1 MAQNAA
7 IVPCCGTLTA
17 PNDYPLNKVRTKNDI
32 FIKILS
38 LGIGLAVGIVL
49 IAKVFFE
56 LSYDSFY
63 KDIDR
68 VYCIRT
74 WYSQHG
80 DEHDYGQV
88 SGAVSVGFME
98 EVPGVEVGTR
108 TTYVFNGDT
117 YLDEDGNKLKATL
130 VCADTCFFKVFDR
143 PILAGNPV
151 KILGK
156 WGGVMVSRSFA
167 EKILRSAQDD
177 ISTVIGRQIYNEDMA
192 GLKLPIEGVFEDF
205 PKNGSL
211 DYDILLAIETYG
223 KQSTDNWL
231 GNDRYKGYV
240 KLMPGV
246 DPNTLTDAIRKM
258 QEAHQPLA
266 QIEAQGTSLRYF
278 LKPFSTL
285 HTSDPEVKSQV
296 ILLSIVAALL
306 ILISLLN
313 YILIVISS
321 LVKRSKEVGVRKCYG
336 AEGKH
341 IYGMLTKEALLHILL
356 SLVLAGAI
364 IFAGRSIVENLL
376 GVPFQT
382 LLVPQSIV
390 AIVAVILFVLVISIV
405 VPAELYQRI
414 PVYAALKNYTE
425 NSRNWKL
432 GLLGFQVLINV
443 FLVVMMLIIGRQY
456 QKVSHADTG
465 YDYKNLYYFDMFD
478 GDRQA
483 LTRAHQTLKSLPEVS
498 AVAAAYNLPFQGSS
512 GDNVYLPDDDRELF
526 NIADQYECSSDFY
539 DLMGIQF
546 LEGRAPKDS
555 SEIVVDEK
563 FVAKMAEFTDWSDG
577 AVGKQVFI
585 TGHDRSR
592 DSGRSY
598 FTISGVY
605 KSYLIGNLTG
615 VDPRPSALFYG
626 EIGSMSS
633 WMPHTFFKV
642 HPEALPKVRQ
652 ALEQA
657 LEGHEINIVSYEE
670 QMRAAYDDSKKMRNT
685 MALGA
690 VFSLLIALLGLIGFI
705 KDESLRRSK
714 EMAVRKI
721 NGATTRDILGV
732 FATDIMKLSAV
743 MAVIACMAA
752 YFVAH
757 KWLEQFAEKVSL
769 NPLYFIGGAVLVL
782 LIVLGVVV
790 LNCLRIARANPVES
804 LKNE

>member
-1 MAQNAA
+1 MKKNSD
-7 IVPCCGTLTA
+7 ILI
-17 PNDYPLNKVRTKNDI
+17 KV
-32 FIKILS
+32 LS

-68 VYCIRT
+68 VYTIRT

-80 DEHDYGQV
+80 DELDYGQV
-88 SGAVSVGFME
+88 SGAVAVGFME
-98 EVPGVEVGTR
+98 EVPGVEAGTR

-117 YLDEDGNKLKATL
+117 YLDENGNKLKATL

-143 PILAGNPV
+143 PILAGNPEQA
-151 KILGK
+151 LSK
-156 WGGVMVSRSFA
+156 WGCVMVSRSFA
-167 EKILRSAQDD
+167 EKLVDEMPGQAGHDVS
-177 ISTVIGRQIYNEDMA
+177 SVIGKQIANADMD
-192 GLKLPIEGVFEDF
+192 GLKLTIEGVFEDF

-211 DYDILLAIETYG
+211 DYDILLSMETYG
-223 KQSTDNWL
+223 KQSTDIWL

-240 KLMPGV
+240 KLMPGI
-246 DPNTLTDAIRKM
+246 DPNTLTEAIRKM
-258 QEAHQPLA
+258 QEAHQPLE
-266 QIEAQGTSLRYF
+266 QIEAQGTSLKYF
-278 LKPFSTL
+278 LKPFSNM
-285 HTSDPEVKSQV
+285 HTSSPEVKTQV

-306 ILISLLN
+306 IIISLLN

-321 LVKRSKEVGVRKCYG
+321 MVKRSKEVGVRKCYG

-341 IYGMLTKEALLHILL
+341 IYGMLTKEALLHIIL
-356 SLVLAGAI
+356 SLALAAVI

-382 LLVPQSIV
+382 LLVSRSIM
-390 AIVAVILFVLVISIV
+390 AIAAVLLFVLVISIV

-425 NSRNWKL
+425 NSRHWKL
-432 GLLGFQVLINV
+432 VLLGVQVLINV

-456 QKVSHADTG
+456 QKVSNADTG
-465 YDYKNLYYFDMFD
+465 YDYKNLYYFDLFD

-483 LTRAHQTLKSLPEVS
+483 QVRAVETLKRLPEVS
-498 AVAAAYNLPFQGSS
+498 GVAASYNLPYMGSN
-512 GDNVYLPDDDRELF
+512 GDNVSLPEDDRELF
-526 NIADQYECSSDFY
+526 NIADQYDCSPEFY
-539 DLMGIQF
+539 DLMGIRF
-546 LEGRAPKDS
+546 LEGRAPRDS
-555 SEIVVDEK
+555 SEVVVDEK
-563 FVAKMAEFTDWSDG
+563 FVQKMAEFTDWNDG
-577 AVGKQVFI
+577 AIGKQVFI
-585 TGHDRSR
+585 TGHDKNRMM
-592 DSGRSY
+592 DKGY

-605 KSYLIGNLTG
+605 KSYLIGNLQG
-615 VDPRPSALFYG
+615 VDERPSALFYG

-633 WMPHTFFKV
+633 WMPHILFKV
-642 HPEALPKVRQ
+642 RPEALENVRG
-652 ALEQA
+652 ALNEA
-657 LEGHEINIVSYEE
+657 LPDKEINIVSYEE
-670 QMRAAYDDSKKMRNT
+670 EMRAAYADSKKMRNT
-685 MALGA
+685 MAIGA

-705 KDESLRRSK
+705 RDESLRRSK

-732 FATDIMKLSAV
+732 FASDILKLSTV
-743 MAVIACMAA
+743 MAVIACIAA

-769 NPLYFIGGAVLVL
+769 NPLYFIGGALLVL
-782 LIVLGVVV
+782 TIVLGVVV

-804 LKNE
+804 LKAE

>member
-1 MAQNAA
+1 MKKNSD
-7 IVPCCGTLTA
+7 ILI
-17 PNDYPLNKVRTKNDI
+17 KV
-32 FIKILS
+32 LS
-38 LGIGLAVGIVL
+38 LGVGLAVGVVL

-68 VYCIRT
+68 VYTINT
-74 WYSQHG
+74 WYSRLG
-80 DEHDYGQV
+80 DEGDYGQV
-88 SGAVSVGFME
+88 SGAVAVGFME

-108 TTYVFNGDT
+108 TTFVFNGDT
-117 YLDEDGNKLKATL
+117 YLAEEGHKLKATL

-167 EKILRSAQDD
+167 EKISPRASLGRNDNDFS
-177 ISTVIGRQIYNEDMA
+177 SVIGKQIANADMD
-192 GLKLPIEGVFEDF
+192 GLKLTIEGVFEDF
-205 PKNGSL
+205 PENGSL
-211 DYDILLAIETYG
+211 DYDILLSIETYG

-258 QEAHQPLA
+258 QEAHQPLE
-266 QIEAQGTSLRYF
+266 QIETQGTSLKYF
-278 LKPFSTL
+278 LKPFSKM
-285 HTSDPEVKSQV
+285 HTSSPEVKTQV

-306 ILISLLN
+306 IIISLLN

-321 LVKRSKEVGVRKCYG
+321 MVKRSKEVGVRKCYG

-341 IYGMLTKEALLHILL
+341 IYVMLTKEASIHILL
-356 SLVLAGAI
+356 SLALAAII

-382 LLVPQSIV
+382 LLVPQSIM
-390 AIVAVILFVLVISIV
+390 AIAAVLLFVLVISIV

-425 NSRNWKL
+425 NSRRWKL
-432 GLLGFQVLINV
+432 GLLGVQVLINV

-465 YDYKNLYYFDMFD
+465 YDYKNLYYIDMFD

-483 LTRAHQTLKSLPEVS
+483 LVRAAGTLRSLPEVTG
-498 AVAAAYNLPFQGSS
+498 VAASYNLPFQGSN

-539 DLMGIQF
+539 DLMGIRF
-546 LEGRAPKDS
+546 LEGRAPRDS

-563 FVAKMAEFTDWSDG
+563 FVAKLAEFTDWSDG
-577 AVGKQVFI
+577 AVGNQVVI

-592 DSGRSY
+592 DSDRSY

-615 VDPRPSALFYG
+615 VDSRPSALFYG

-633 WMPHTFFKV
+633 WMPHVLFKLRDSSTSLGMTK
-642 HPEALPKVRQ
+642 EALEK
-652 ALEQA
+652 A
-657 LEGHEINIVSYEE
+657 LEGREINILSYEE
-670 QMRAAYDDSKKMRNT
+670 QMRAAYADSKKMRNT

-705 KDESLRRSK
+705 RDESLRRSK

-721 NGATTRDILGV
+721 NGATTQDILGV
-732 FATDIMKLSAV
+732 FANDIMKLSAV
-743 MAVIACMAA
+743 MAVIACVAA
-752 YFVAH
+752 FFVAH

-790 LNCLRIARANPVES
+790 LNCLRIARDNPVES

>member
-1 MAQNAA
+1 MRHNSD
-7 IVPCCGTLTA
+7 ILI
-17 PNDYPLNKVRTKNDI
+17 KV
-32 FIKILS
+32 LS
-38 LGIGLAVGIVL
+38 LGVGLAVGIVL

-68 VYCIRT
+68 VYTINT
-74 WYSQHG
+74 WYSHQG
-80 DEHDYGQV
+80 EEKDYGQV
-88 SGAVSVGFME
+88 SGAVAVGFMD
-98 EVPGVEVGTR
+98 EVPGVEAGTR
-108 TTYVFNGDT
+108 TTYVFNGNT
-117 YLDEDGNKLKATL
+117 YLDENGNKLSGTL
-130 VCADTCFFKVFDR
+130 VCADTCFFQVFDR
-143 PILAGNPV
+143 PILAGDPV
-151 KILGK
+151 KVLGK
-156 WGGVMVSRSFA
+156 WGSVLVNRSFA
-167 EKILRSAQDD
+167 EKMGGVQEC
-177 ISTVIGRQIYNEDMA
+177 IGKQICNADMD
-192 GLKLPIEGVFEDF
+192 GLKLTIEGVFEDF

-211 DYDILLAIETYG
+211 DYNILLSMDTYG
-223 KQSTDNWL
+223 KNSTDNWL

-258 QEAHQPLA
+258 QETHQPLER
-266 QIEAQGTSLRYF
+266 IEAQGTSLRYF

-285 HTSDPEVKSQV
+285 HTSDPDVKSQV

-321 LVKRSKEVGVRKCYG
+321 MVKRSKEVGVRKCYG

-341 IYGMLTKEALLHILL
+341 IYGMLTKEALLHIVL
-356 SLVLAGAI
+356 SLALAAAI

-382 LLVPQSIV
+382 LLVPQSIM
-390 AIVAVILFVLVISIV
+390 AIVAVILLVLVISIV
-405 VPAELYQRI
+405 VPAELYQRV

-432 GLLGFQVLINV
+432 GLLGVQVLINV

-456 QKVSHADTG
+456 QKVSNADTG

-498 AVAAAYNLPFQGSS
+498 AVAAAYNLPFQGSN
-512 GDNVYLPDDDRELF
+512 GDNVYLPDDNRELF
-526 NIADQYECSSDFY
+526 NIADQYECSPEFY
-539 DLMGIQF
+539 DLMGIEF
-546 LEGRAPKDS
+546 LEGRAPRDS

-563 FVAKMAEFTDWSDG
+563 FVTKMVEFTDWSDG

-592 DSGRSY
+592 DLERSY

-605 KSYLIGNLTG
+605 KSYLIGNLQG
-615 VDPRPSALFYG
+615 VDQRPSALFYG
-626 EIGSMSS
+626 EIGSMGS

-642 HPEALPKVRQ
+642 RPEALPKVRQ
-652 ALEQA
+652 ALELA
-657 LEGHEINIVSYEE
+657 LEGREINILSYEE
-670 QMRAAYDDSKKMRNT
+670 QMRAAYADSKKMRNT

-743 MAVIACMAA
+743 MAVIACVAA

-757 KWLEQFAEKVSL
+757 KWLEQFAEKVLL

>member
-1 MAQNAA
+1 MKAKRD
-7 IVPCCGTLTA
+7 IVI
-17 PNDYPLNKVRTKNDI
+17 KV
-32 FIKILS
+32 LS

-63 KDIDR
+63 NDIGR
-68 VYCIRT
+68 VYTINT
-74 WYSQHG
+74 WISMQG
-80 DEHDYGQV
+80 NEKDYGQV
-88 SGAVSVGFME
+88 SGAVAVGFMD
-98 EVPGVEVGTR
+98 EVPGVEAGTR

-117 YLDEDGNKLKATL
+117 YLDEDGNKLSGTL

-143 PILAGNPV
+143 PILAGDPV
-151 KILGK
+151 KVLGK

-167 EKILRSAQDD
+167 EKMGGVQEC
-177 ISTVIGRQIYNEDMA
+177 IGKQIANADMD
-192 GLKLPIEGVFEDF
+192 GLKLTIEGVFEDF

-211 DYDILLAIETYG
+211 DYDILLSMETYG

-246 DPNTLTDAIRKM
+246 DPNTLADAIRKM

-266 QIEAQGTSLRYF
+266 MIEAQGSTFRYF
-278 LKPFSTL
+278 LKPFSKM
-285 HTSDPEVKSQV
+285 HTSAPEVRQQV
-296 ILLSIVAALL
+296 VLLSIVAALL

-321 LVKRSKEVGVRKCYG
+321 MVKRSKEVGVRKCYG
-336 AEGKH
+336 AEGKN
-341 IYGMLTKEALLHILL
+341 IYGMLTQEASIHILL
-356 SLVLAGAI
+356 SLALAAVI

-376 GVPFQT
+376 GVQFTT

-390 AIVAVILFVLVISIV
+390 AIGAVILFVLIISIV

-425 NSRNWKL
+425 NSRAWKL
-432 GLLGFQVLINV
+432 GLLGVQVLINV

-456 QKVSHADTG
+456 QKVTHADTG
-465 YDYKNLYYFDMFD
+465 YDYDNLYYISLFD

-483 LTRAHQTLKSLPEVS
+483 VTRAVRALESLPEVS
-498 AVAAAYNLPFQGSS
+498 GVAAAYNLPFQGSN
-512 GDNVYLPDDDRELF
+512 GNNVYLPDDNRELF
-526 NIADQYECSSDFY
+526 NIADQYECSDGFY
-539 DLMGIQF
+539 ELMDIEF
-546 LEGRAPKDS
+546 LEGRVPRDS

-563 FVAKMAEFTDWSDG
+563 FVKKMAEFTDWSDG
-577 AVGKQVFI
+577 AVGKQVYI

-592 DSGRSY
+592 NAEQSY

-605 KSYLIGNLTG
+605 KSYIIGNLTG
-615 VDPRPSALFYG
+615 VDQRPSALFYG

-633 WMPHTFFKV
+633 WMPHELFKV
-642 HPEALPKVRQ
+642 QPASLAKVKET
-652 ALEQA
+652 LEQA
-657 LEGHEINIVSYEE
+657 LEGREINIIPYEE

-705 KDESLRRSK
+705 SDESLRRSK

-732 FATDIMKLSAV
+732 FSMDIMKLSLVA
-743 MAVIACMAA
+743 ALIACIGAF
-752 YFVAH
+752 FVARR
-757 KWLEQFAEKVSL
+757 WLEQFAEKVSL
-769 NPLYFIGGAVLVL
+769 NPLYFIGGAFLVL

>member
-1 MAQNAA
+1 MKKNSD
-7 IVPCCGTLTA
+7 ILI
-17 PNDYPLNKVRTKNDI
+17 KV
-32 FIKILS
+32 LS

-68 VYCIRT
+68 VYTINT
-74 WYSQHG
+74 WISMQG
-80 DEHDYGQV
+80 SEKDYGQV
-88 SGAVSVGFME
+88 SGAVAVGFME
-98 EVPGVEVGTR
+98 EVPGVEAGTR
-108 TTYVFNGDT
+108 TTSVFNGNT
-117 YLDEDGNKLKATL
+117 YLDEEGNKLSATL

-143 PILAGNPV
+143 PILAGDPV
-151 KILGK
+151 KALGK
-156 WGGVMVSRSFA
+156 WGSVMVSRSFA

-177 ISTVIGRQIYNEDMA
+177 ISSVIGKQIANSDMD
-192 GLKLPIEGVFEDF
+192 GLKLTIEGVFEDF

-211 DYDILLAIETYG
+211 DYDILLSMDTYG
-223 KQSTDNWL
+223 KQSTDNWN

-246 DPNTLTDAIRKM
+246 APNTLADAIRKM

-266 QIEAQGTSLRYF
+266 MIEAQGSTFRYF
-278 LKPFSTL
+278 LKPFSKM
-285 HTSDPEVKSQV
+285 HTSAPEVRQQV

-321 LVKRSKEVGVRKCYG
+321 MVKRSKEVGVRKCYG
-336 AEGKH
+336 AEGRH
-341 IYGMLTKEALLHILL
+341 IYVMLTKEASIHILL
-356 SLVLAGAI
+356 SLALAAVI

-390 AIVAVILFVLVISIV
+390 AIGAVILFVLIISIV

-425 NSRNWKL
+425 HSRNWKL
-432 GLLGFQVLINV
+432 GLLGIQVLINV

-456 QKVSHADTG
+456 QKVTHADTG
-465 YDYKNLYYFDMFD
+465 YDYNNLYYISLFD

-483 LTRAHQTLKSLPEVS
+483 VTRAVRALESLPEVTG
-498 AVAAAYNLPFQGSS
+498 VATAYNLPFNGSN

-526 NIADQYECSSDFY
+526 NIADQYECSDGFY
-539 DLMGIQF
+539 DLMGIEF
-546 LEGRAPKDS
+546 LEGRAPRDS

-563 FVAKMAEFTDWSDG
+563 FVTKMAEFTDWSDG

-592 DSGRSY
+592 SSERSY

-605 KSYLIGNLTG
+605 RSYIIGNLTG

-633 WMPHTFFKV
+633 WMPHLLFKIDSSASPQNDSRSV
-642 HPEALPKVRQ
+642 ILRMSKTDEGSPALQKVKE

-657 LEGHEINIVSYEE
+657 LEGREINIVSYEE

-685 MALGA
+685 MAIGS

-732 FATDIMKLSAV
+732 FSMDIMKLSIAAAV
-743 MAVIACMAA
+743 LACISAF
-752 YFVAH
+752 FVAR

-769 NPLYFIGGAVLVL
+769 NPLYFIGGAALVL

>member
-1 MAQNAA
+1 MKKYSD
-7 IVPCCGTLTA
+7 ILI
-17 PNDYPLNKVRTKNDI
+17 KV
-32 FIKILS
+32 LS

-68 VYCIRT
+68 VYTIRT
-74 WYSQHG
+74 WYSQQG

-98 EVPGVEVGTR
+98 EVPGVEAGTR

-117 YLDEDGNKLKATL
+117 YLDENGNKLKATL

-143 PILAGNPV
+143 PILAGNPEQA
-151 KILGK
+151 LSK
-156 WGGVMVSRSFA
+156 WGCVMVSRSFA
-167 EKILRSAQDD
+167 EKLVDEMPGQAGYDVS
-177 ISTVIGRQIYNEDMA
+177 SVIGKQIANADMD
-192 GLKLPIEGVFEDF
+192 GLKLTIEGVFEDF

-211 DYDILLAIETYG
+211 DYDILLSMETYG

-246 DPNTLTDAIRKM
+246 DSNTLTEAIRKM
-258 QEAHQPLA
+258 QEAHQPLE
-266 QIEAQGTSLRYF
+266 QIEAQGTSLKYF
-278 LKPFSTL
+278 LKPFSNM
-285 HTSDPEVKSQV
+285 HTSSPEVKTQV

-306 ILISLLN
+306 IIISLLN

-321 LVKRSKEVGVRKCYG
+321 MVKRSKEVGVRKCYG

-341 IYGMLTKEALLHILL
+341 IYGMLTKEALLHIVL
-356 SLVLAGAI
+356 SLVIAAII
-364 IFAGRSIVENLL
+364 IFAGRGIVENLL

-382 LLVPQSIV
+382 LLVSQSIM
-390 AIVAVILFVLVISIV
+390 AIAAVLLFVLVISIV

-425 NSRNWKL
+425 NSRRWKL
-432 GLLGFQVLINV
+432 GLLGVQVLINV

-456 QKVSHADTG
+456 QKVSNADTG
-465 YDYKNLYYFDMFD
+465 YDYKNLYYFDLFD

-483 LTRAHQTLKSLPEVS
+483 LVRAAETLRGLPEVTG
-498 AVAAAYNLPFQGSS
+498 VAASYNLPFQGSS
-512 GDNVYLPDDDRELF
+512 GDNVYLPDDDRSLF
-526 NIADQYECSSDFY
+526 NIADQYECSGDFY

-546 LEGRAPKDS
+546 VEGRAPRDS

-563 FVAKMAEFTDWSDG
+563 FVTKMAEFTDWNDG

-585 TGHDRSR
+585 TGHENGTMDK
-592 DSGRSY
+592 GY

-605 KSYLIGNLTG
+605 KSYLIGNLQG
-615 VDPRPSALFYG
+615 VDERPSALFYG

-633 WMPHTFFKV
+633 WMPHILFKV
-642 HPEALPKVRQ
+642 SPEALVNVRG
-652 ALEQA
+652 ALNEA
-657 LEGHEINIVSYEE
+657 LPDKEINIVSYEE
-670 QMRAAYDDSKKMRNT
+670 QMRAAYADSKKMRNT
-685 MALGA
+685 MAIGA

-705 KDESLRRSK
+705 RDESLRRSK

-721 NGATTRDILGV
+721 NGATTRDILSV
-732 FATDIMKLSAV
+732 FAKDIMKLSAV
-743 MAVIACMAA
+743 MAVIACLAA
-752 YFVAH
+752 FFVARN
-757 KWLEQFAEKVSL
+757 WLEQFAEKVSL
-769 NPLYFIGGAVLVL
+769 HPLYFIGGAALVL

>member
-1 MAQNAA
+1 MRHNSD
-7 IVPCCGTLTA
+7 ILI
-17 PNDYPLNKVRTKNDI
+17 KV
-32 FIKILS
+32 LS
-38 LGIGLAVGIVL
+38 LGVGLAVGIVL

-68 VYCIRT
+68 VYTINT
-74 WYSQHG
+74 WYSHQG
-80 DEHDYGQV
+80 EEKDYGQV
-88 SGAVSVGFME
+88 SGAVAVGFMD
-98 EVPGVEVGTR
+98 EVPGVEAGTR
-108 TTYVFNGDT
+108 TTYVFNGNT
-117 YLDEDGNKLKATL
+117 YLDENGNKLSGTL
-130 VCADTCFFKVFDR
+130 VCADTCFFQVFDR
-143 PILAGNPV
+143 PILAGDPV
-151 KILGK
+151 KVLGK
-156 WGGVMVSRSFA
+156 WGSVLVNRSFA
-167 EKILRSAQDD
+167 EKMGGVQEC
-177 ISTVIGRQIYNEDMA
+177 IGKQICNADMD
-192 GLKLPIEGVFEDF
+192 GLKLTIEGVFEDF

-211 DYDILLAIETYG
+211 DYDILLSMDTYG
-223 KQSTDNWL
+223 KNSTDNWL

-258 QEAHQPLA
+258 QEAHQPLER
-266 QIEAQGTSLRYF
+266 IEAQGTSLRYF

-285 HTSDPEVKSQV
+285 HTSDPDVKSQV

-321 LVKRSKEVGVRKCYG
+321 MVKRSKEVGVRKCYG

-341 IYGMLTKEALLHILL
+341 IYGMLTKEALLHIVL
-356 SLVLAGAI
+356 SLVLAAVI

-382 LLVPQSIV
+382 LLVPQSIM
-390 AIVAVILFVLVISIV
+390 AIAAVILLVLIISIV
-405 VPAELYQRI
+405 VPAELYQRV

-432 GLLGFQVLINV
+432 GLLGVQVLINV

-456 QKVSHADTG
+456 QKVSNADTG

-483 LTRAHQTLKSLPEVS
+483 LTRAAQTLRSLPEVS
-498 AVAAAYNLPFQGSS
+498 AVAAAYNLPFEGSN
-512 GDNVYLPDDDRELF
+512 GDNVYLPNDDRELF
-526 NIADQYECSSDFY
+526 NIADQYECSPDFY

-546 LEGRAPKDS
+546 LEGRAPRDS

-563 FVAKMAEFTDWSDG
+563 FVTKMAEFTDWSDG

-585 TGHDRSR
+585 TGHDRSSDTER
-592 DSGRSY
+592 RY

-605 KSYLIGNLTG
+605 KSYIIGNLTG

-642 HPEALPKVRQ
+642 RPEALPKIRQ

-657 LEGHEINIVSYEE
+657 LEGREINILSYEE
-670 QMRAAYDDSKKMRNT
+670 QMRAAYADSKKMRNT
-685 MALGA
+685 MAIGA

-705 KDESLRRSK
+705 RDESLRRSK

-732 FATDIMKLSAV
+732 FAVDILKLSGV
-743 MAVIACMAA
+743 MAVIACIAA
-752 YFVAH
+752 FFVAH

-769 NPLYFIGGAVLVL
+769 NPLYFIGGALLVL

>member
-1 MAQNAA
+1 M
-7 IVPCCGTLTA
+7 
-17 PNDYPLNKVRTKNDI
+17 TKNDI
-32 FIKILS
+32 LIKVLS

-63 KDIDR
+63 KDIDQ
-68 VYCIRT
+68 VYTINT
-74 WYSQHG
+74 WYSHQG
-80 DEHDYGQV
+80 EEKDFGQV
-88 SGAVSVGFME
+88 SGAVAVGFME

-108 TTYVFNGDT
+108 TTFVFNGDT

-143 PILAGNPV
+143 PILVGDPV
-151 KILGK
+151 KVLSK
-156 WGGVMVSRSFA
+156 WGSVMVSRSFA

-177 ISTVIGRQIYNEDMA
+177 ISSVIGKQVYNEDME
-192 GLKLPIEGVFEDF
+192 GLKLSIEGVFEDF

-211 DYDILLAIETYG
+211 DYDILLSMDTYG

-240 KLMPGV
+240 KLMPSV

-258 QEAHQPLA
+258 QEAHQPLER
-266 QIEAQGTSLRYF
+266 IEAQGTSLKYF
-278 LKPFSTL
+278 LKPFSKM

-321 LVKRSKEVGVRKCYG
+321 MVKRSKEVGVRKCYG

-356 SLVLAGAI
+356 SLALAFVI

-382 LLVPQSIV
+382 LLVPQSMM
-390 AIVAVILFVLVISIV
+390 AIIAVLVFVLVISIV

-432 GLLGFQVLINV
+432 GLLGVQVLINV
-443 FLVVMMLIIGRQY
+443 FLMVMMLIIGRQY
-456 QKVSHADTG
+456 QKVSNADTG
-465 YDYKNLYYFDMFD
+465 YNYDNLYFISLFD

-483 LTRAHQTLKSLPEVS
+483 ITRAVRTLENLPEVS
-498 AVAAAYNLPFQGSS
+498 GVATAYNLPFNGSN

-526 NIADQYECSSDFY
+526 NIAYQYECSDGFY
-539 DLMGIQF
+539 DLMGIEF
-546 LEGRAPKDS
+546 LEGRAPRDS

-563 FVAKMAEFTDWSDG
+563 FVKKMAEFTDWSDG

-585 TGHDRSR
+585 TGHDRSSDTER
-592 DSGRSY
+592 RY

-633 WMPHTFFKV
+633 WMPHVLFKLDASANGLSMTK
-642 HPEALPKVRQ
+642 E

-657 LEGHEINIVSYEE
+657 LEGREINIVSYEE
-670 QMRAAYDDSKKMRNT
+670 EMRAAYSDSKKMRDT
-685 MALGA
+685 MAIGA

-705 KDESLRRSK
+705 RDESLRRSK

-721 NGATTRDILGV
+721 NGATTRDILGT
-732 FATDIMKLSAV
+732 FAKDIMKLSVV
-743 MAVIACMAA
+743 MAVIACVAA
-752 YFVAH
+752 FFVAH

-769 NPLYFIGGAVLVL
+769 NPLYFIGGSVLVL

>member
-1 MAQNAA
+1 MRRNSD
-7 IVPCCGTLTA
+7 ILI
-17 PNDYPLNKVRTKNDI
+17 KV
-32 FIKILS
+32 LS
-38 LGIGLAVGIVL
+38 LGIGLAVGVVL

-68 VYCIRT
+68 VYTINT
-74 WYSQHG
+74 WYSRLG
-80 DEHDYGQV
+80 DEGDYGQV
-88 SGAVSVGFME
+88 SGAVAVGFME

-108 TTYVFNGDT
+108 TTFVFNGDT
-117 YLDEDGNKLKATL
+117 YLDEEGHKLKATL
-130 VCADTCFFKVFDR
+130 VCADTCFFQVFDR

-167 EKILRSAQDD
+167 EKISPRASLGRNDNDFS
-177 ISTVIGRQIYNEDMA
+177 SVIGKQIANADMD
-192 GLKLPIEGVFEDF
+192 GLKLTIEGVFEDF
-205 PKNGSL
+205 PENGSL
-211 DYDILLAIETYG
+211 DYDILLSIETYG

-258 QEAHQPLA
+258 QEAHQPLE
-266 QIEAQGTSLRYF
+266 QIETQGTSLKYF
-278 LKPFSTL
+278 LKPFSKM
-285 HTSDPEVKSQV
+285 HTSSPEVKTQV

-306 ILISLLN
+306 IIISLLN

-321 LVKRSKEVGVRKCYG
+321 MVKRSKEVGVRKCYG

-341 IYGMLTKEALLHILL
+341 IYVMLTKEASIHILL
-356 SLVLAGAI
+356 SLALAAII

-382 LLVPQSIV
+382 LLVPQSIM
-390 AIVAVILFVLVISIV
+390 AIAAVLLFVLGISIV

-425 NSRNWKL
+425 NSRRWKL
-432 GLLGFQVLINV
+432 GLLGVQVLINV

-465 YDYKNLYYFDMFD
+465 YDYKNLYYIDMFD

-483 LTRAHQTLKSLPEVS
+483 LVRAAGTLRSLPEVTG
-498 AVAAAYNLPFQGSS
+498 VAASYNLPFQGSN

-539 DLMGIQF
+539 DLMGIRF
-546 LEGRAPKDS
+546 LEGRAPRDS

-592 DSGRSY
+592 DSDRSY

-615 VDPRPSALFYG
+615 VDSRPSALFYG

-633 WMPHTFFKV
+633 WMPHVLFKLRDSSTSLGMTK
-642 HPEALPKVRQ
+642 EALEK
-652 ALEQA
+652 A
-657 LEGHEINIVSYEE
+657 LEGREINILSYEE
-670 QMRAAYDDSKKMRNT
+670 QMRAAYADSKKMRNT

-705 KDESLRRSK
+705 RDESLRRSK

-721 NGATTRDILGV
+721 NGATTQDILGV
-732 FATDIMKLSAV
+732 FANDIMKLSAV
-743 MAVIACMAA
+743 MAVIACVAA
-752 YFVAH
+752 FFVAH

-790 LNCLRIARANPVES
+790 LNCLRIARDNPVES

>member
-1 MAQNAA
+1 MKRNS
-7 IVPCCGTLTA
+7 
-17 PNDYPLNKVRTKNDI
+17 DI
-32 FIKILS
+32 LIKILS
-38 LGIGLAVGIVL
+38 LGVGLALGIVL

-68 VYCIRT
+68 VYSIST
-74 WYSQHG
+74 WISQQG
-80 DEHDYGQV
+80 SEKDYGQV
-88 SGAVSVGFME
+88 SGAVAVGFMD
-98 EVPGVEVGTR
+98 EVPGVEAGTR

-143 PILAGNPV
+143 PVLAGDPV
-151 KILGK
+151 KALGK
-156 WGGVMVSRSFA
+156 WGSVMVSRSFA
-167 EKILRSAQDD
+167 EKLGGVQEA
-177 ISTVIGRQIYNEDMA
+177 IGTQIANEDMT
-192 GLKLPIEGVFEDF
+192 GLKLTIEGVFEDF
-205 PKNGSL
+205 PKNGTL
-211 DYDILLAIETYG
+211 DYDILLSMDTYG
-223 KQSTDNWL
+223 KQSTDNWN

-240 KLMPGV
+240 KLFPGV
-246 DPNTLTDAIRKM
+246 DPASLSDAIRKM
-258 QEAHQPLA
+258 QEAHQPLEML
-266 QIEAQGTSLRYF
+266 EARGTTLRYF
-278 LKPFSTL
+278 LKPFSTM

-296 ILLSIVAALL
+296 VLLSIVAALL

-341 IYGMLTKEALLHILL
+341 IYGMLTQEASIHILL
-356 SLVLAGAI
+356 SLALAAVI

-376 GVPFQT
+376 GVPFRT

-390 AIVAVILFVLVISIV
+390 AIGAVLAFVLVISIV

-425 NSRNWKL
+425 NSRAWKL
-432 GLLGFQVLINV
+432 GLLGVQVLINV

-465 YDYKNLYYFDMFD
+465 YDYDNLYYISLFD

-483 LTRAHQTLKSLPEVS
+483 VARAVRTLEGLPEVS
-498 AVAAAYNLPFQGSS
+498 GVAAAYNLPFNGSN

-526 NIADQYECSSDFY
+526 NIADQYECSDGFY
-539 DLMGIQF
+539 DLMGIEF
-546 LEGRAPKDS
+546 LEGRAPRDS
-555 SEIVVDEK
+555 TEIVVDEK
-563 FVAKMAEFTDWSDG
+563 FVKKMAEFTDWSDG

-585 TGHDRSR
+585 TGHERARGSEQT
-592 DSGRSY
+592 Y

-605 KSYLIGNLTG
+605 ESYLIGNLTG
-615 VDPRPSALFYG
+615 VDQRPSALFYG
-626 EIGSMSS
+626 EIGSMDS
-633 WMPHTFFKV
+633 WMPHVLFKIQ
-642 HPEALPKVRQ
+642 PESLENVRN

-657 LEGHEINIVSYEE
+657 LEGREVNIVSYEE
-670 QMRAAYDDSKKMRNT
+670 QMRAAYDDSRKMRNT
-685 MALGA
+685 LALGS
-690 VFSLLIALLGLIGFI
+690 VFSLLIALLGLLGFI
-705 KDESLRRSK
+705 QDESLRRSK

-732 FATDIMKLSAV
+732 FARDIMKLSAV
-743 MAVIACMAA
+743 MAVIACIGVFFAA
-752 YFVAH
+752 RR
-757 KWLEQFAEKVSL
+757 WLEQFAEKVSL

-782 LIVLGVVV
+782 AIVLGVVV

>member
-1 MAQNAA
+1 M
-7 IVPCCGTLTA
+7 I
-17 PNDYPLNKVRTKNDI
+17 KV
-32 FIKILS
+32 LS
-38 LGIGLAVGIVL
+38 LGVGLAVGIVL

-68 VYCIRT
+68 VYNINT
-74 WYSQHG
+74 WISMQG
-80 DEHDYGQV
+80 NEKDYGQV
-88 SGAVSVGFME
+88 SGAVAVGFME
-98 EVPGVEVGTR
+98 EVPGVEAGTR
-108 TTYVFNGDT
+108 TTFVFNGDT
-117 YLDEDGNKLKATL
+117 YLDEDGNKLKGTL
-130 VCADTCFFKVFDR
+130 VCADTCFFQVFDR
-143 PILAGNPV
+143 PILAGDPV
-151 KILGK
+151 KALGK
-156 WGGVMVSRSFA
+156 WGSVMVSRSFA

-177 ISTVIGRQIYNEDMA
+177 ISTVIGKQIYNEDMA
-192 GLKLPIEGVFEDF
+192 DLKLTIEGVFEDF
-205 PKNGSL
+205 PKNGTL
-211 DYDILLAIETYG
+211 DYDILLSMDTYG

-246 DPNTLTDAIRKM
+246 DPATLTDAIRKM
-258 QEAHQPLA
+258 QEAHQPLE

-278 LKPFSTL
+278 LKPFSKM

-321 LVKRSKEVGVRKCYG
+321 MVKRSKEVGVRKCYG

-341 IYGMLTKEALLHILL
+341 IYGMLTKEASLHIFL
-356 SLVLAGAI
+356 SLALAAII

-376 GVPFQT
+376 GVPFTT

-390 AIVAVILFVLVISIV
+390 AIVVVLVVVLIISIV

-432 GLLGFQVLINV
+432 GLLGVQVLINV

-465 YDYKNLYYFDMFD
+465 YDYDNLYYISIFD

-483 LTRAHQTLKSLPEVS
+483 ITRAVRALESLPEVS
-498 AVAAAYNLPFQGSS
+498 GVATAYNLPFQGSN

-526 NIADQYECSSDFY
+526 NIADQYECSDGFY
-539 DLMGIQF
+539 ELMGIDF
-546 LEGRAPKDS
+546 LEGRAPRDS

-563 FVAKMAEFTDWSDG
+563 FVKKMAEFADWSDG

-592 DSGRSY
+592 NSERSY

-605 KSYLIGNLTG
+605 KSYIIGNLTG
-615 VDPRPSALFYG
+615 VDERPSALFYG

-633 WMPHTFFKV
+633 WMPHVLFKLRDSSTSLGMAK
-642 HPEALPKVRQ
+642 EAL
-652 ALEQA
+652 ESA
-657 LEGHEINIVSYEE
+657 LEGREINIFSYEE
-670 QMRAAYDDSKKMRNT
+670 QMRALYDDSKKMRDT
-685 MALGA
+685 MALGS

-721 NGATTRDILGV
+721 NGATTQDILGI
-732 FATDIMKLSAV
+732 FAMDIMKLSAV
-743 MAVIACMAA
+743 MAVIACVGAF
-752 YFVAH
+752 FVAH

-769 NPLYFIGGAVLVL
+769 NPILFIGGAVLVL

-790 LNCLRIARANPVES
+790 LNCLRIASANPVDS

>member
-1 MAQNAA
+1 M
-7 IVPCCGTLTA
+7 
-17 PNDYPLNKVRTKNDI
+17 KTKNDI
-32 FIKILS
+32 LIKVLS
-38 LGIGLAVGIVL
+38 LSIGLSVGIVL

-68 VYCIRT
+68 VYTIRNY
-74 WYSQHG
+74 YSQHG
-80 DEHDYGQV
+80 DENDYGQV
-88 SGAVSVGFME
+88 SGAVPVGFME
-98 EVPGVEVGTR
+98 EVPGVECGTR

-143 PILAGNPV
+143 PILAGDPV
-151 KILGK
+151 QVLGK
-156 WGGVMVSRSFA
+156 WGSVMVNRSFA
-167 EKILRSAQDD
+167 EKMGGVQEC
-177 ISTVIGRQIYNEDMA
+177 IGKQIANADMD
-192 GLKLPIEGVFEDF
+192 GLKMTIEGVFDDF

-211 DYDILLAIETYG
+211 DYDILLSMDTYG
-223 KQSTDNWL
+223 KRSTDNWL

-240 KLMPGV
+240 KLAPGI
-246 DPNTLTDAIRKM
+246 DPNTLSDAIRKM
-258 QEAHQPLA
+258 QEAHQPLE
-266 QIEAQGTSLRYF
+266 QMEAQGISMRYF
-278 LKPFSTL
+278 LSPFSTM
-285 HTSDPEVKSQV
+285 HTSSPKVKTQV
-296 ILLSIVAALL
+296 ILLSIIAALL
-306 ILISLLN
+306 IIISLLN

-321 LVKRSKEVGVRKCYG
+321 MVKRSKEVGVRKCYG

-356 SLVLAGAI
+356 SLVIAAII
-364 IFAGRSIVENLL
+364 IFAGRGIVENLL

-390 AIVAVILFVLVISIV
+390 AIAAVLVLVLVISIV

-425 NSRNWKL
+425 NSRRWKL
-432 GLLGFQVLINV
+432 GLLGVQVLINV
-443 FLVVMMLIIGRQY
+443 FLVVMMLIIGSQY
-456 QKVSHADTG
+456 QKVSNADTG

-483 LTRAHQTLKSLPEVS
+483 QVRAVETLRRLPEVS
-498 AVAAAYNLPFQGSS
+498 GVAAAYNLPYAGSN

-526 NIADQYECSSDFY
+526 NIADQYECSEGFY
-539 DLMGIQF
+539 DLMGIEF
-546 LEGRAPKDS
+546 LEGRAPRDS

-563 FVAKMAEFTDWSDG
+563 FVKKIAEFTDWSDG

-585 TGHDRSR
+585 TGHDGKGMM
-592 DSGRSY
+592 DKGH

-605 KSYLIGNLTG
+605 KSYLIGNLQD
-615 VDPRPSALFYG
+615 VDERPGALFYG
-626 EIGSMSS
+626 EIGSMAH
-633 WMPHTFFKV
+633 WMPHILFKV
-642 HPEALPKVRQ
+642 RPDALEKVRGALNEALPDK
-652 ALEQA
+652 
-657 LEGHEINIVSYEE
+657 EINIVSYAEE
-670 QMRAAYDDSKKMRNT
+670 MRAAYADSKKMRNT
-685 MALGA
+685 MALGV

-721 NGATTRDILGV
+721 NGATTRNILSI
-732 FATDIMKLSAV
+732 FAKDIMKLSAV
-743 MAVIACMAA
+743 MAVIACAA
-752 YFVAH
+752 AFFVAH

-790 LNCLRIARANPVES
+790 LNCLKIARANPVDS

>member
-1 MAQNAA
+1 MKKNSD
-7 IVPCCGTLTA
+7 ILI
-17 PNDYPLNKVRTKNDI
+17 KV
-32 FIKILS
+32 LS
-38 LGIGLAVGIVL
+38 LGVGLAVGIVL

-68 VYCIRT
+68 VYTINT
-74 WYSQHG
+74 WYSMQG
-80 DEHDYGQV
+80 EEKDYGQV
-88 SGAVSVGFME
+88 SGAVAVGFMD
-98 EVPGVEVGTR
+98 EVPGVEAGTR
-108 TTYVFNGDT
+108 TTYVFNGNT
-117 YLDEDGNKLKATL
+117 YLDENGNKLSGTL
-130 VCADTCFFKVFDR
+130 VCADTCFFQVFDR
-143 PILAGNPV
+143 PILAGDPV
-151 KILGK
+151 KVLDK
-156 WGGVMVSRSFA
+156 WGSVMVNRSFA
-167 EKILRSAQDD
+167 EKMGGVQEC
-177 ISTVIGRQIYNEDMA
+177 IGKQICNADMD
-192 GLKLPIEGVFEDF
+192 GLKLTIEGVFDDF

-211 DYDILLAIETYG
+211 DYDILLSMDTYG
-223 KQSTDNWL
+223 KQSTDNWN

-240 KLMPGV
+240 KLFPGV
-246 DPNTLTDAIRKM
+246 DPGTLSDGIRKM

-266 QIEAQGTSLRYF
+266 ELEARGMQFKYF
-278 LKPFSTL
+278 LKPFSKI
-285 HTSDPEVKSQV
+285 HTSNPDVKSQV

-321 LVKRSKEVGVRKCYG
+321 MVKRSKEVGVRKCYG

-341 IYGMLTKEALLHILL
+341 IYGMLTKEALLHIVL
-356 SLVLAGAI
+356 SLVLAAAI

-390 AIVAVILFVLVISIV
+390 AIAALILFVLVISIV

-432 GLLGFQVLINV
+432 GLLGVQVLINV

-456 QKVSHADTG
+456 QKVPNADTG

-483 LTRAHQTLKSLPEVS
+483 LTRAAQTLRSIPEVTG
-498 AVAAAYNLPFQGSS
+498 VAASYNLPFEGSN
-512 GDNVYLPDDDRELF
+512 GDNVYLPNDDRELF
-526 NIADQYECSSDFY
+526 NIADQYECSPDFY

-546 LEGRAPKDS
+546 LEGRAPRDS
-555 SEIVVDEK
+555 SEIAVDEK
-563 FVAKMAEFTDWSDG
+563 FVTKMAEFTDWSDG
-577 AVGKQVFI
+577 AVGKQIFV

-592 DSGRSY
+592 DSERSY

-642 HPEALPKVRQ
+642 RPEALQKVRQ

-657 LEGHEINIVSYEE
+657 LEGREINILSYEE
-670 QMRAAYDDSKKMRNT
+670 QMRAAYADSKKMRNT
-685 MALGA
+685 MAIGA

-705 KDESLRRSK
+705 RDESLRRSK

-721 NGATTRDILGV
+721 NGATTRDILSV
-732 FATDIMKLSAV
+732 FASDILKLSGV
-743 MAVIACMAA
+743 MAVIACIAA
-752 YFVAH
+752 FFVAR

-769 NPLYFIGGAVLVL
+769 SPLYFIGGVLLVL

-790 LNCLRIARANPVES
+790 LNCLKIARENPVES